1 MVSPVDSELLNASLG
16 AQQLKAKTNQLTALK
31 KGGEAGD
38 AKLREA
44 VEGFEAIFI
53 QKMWQQMRNTI
64 PKSGMFKSREEKVWQ
79 GMFDQELSVKMSK
92 SGGIGLADMLY
103 KQLSDKLGDASR
115 GTNSKGGTVASVRD
129 LSSTDV
135 FTKIKE
141 LSPRVD
147 VAAVQ
152 TPEDL
157 YSPMKEQELETET
170 IGTRVINTNLQ
181 VMTDKDVVEN
191 VAELE
196 RQLVIDFIANPE
208 QVIKNQAQGAAAGQA
223 MAEPAPV
230 VQQLAVEKELTNP
243 VTLDASNAASQ
254 VVGMGGPLEPSP
266 DMATINWP
274 LPGPISSNFGWRNDP
289 FTGKKAWHSGVDIA
303 GKTGDSVAAA
313 WDGKVIFSG
322 EKKGYGKLVVLEHPN
337 GWRSYYG
344 HNSNLDVEVGEN
356 IAAGRKIAEVGS
368 TGRSTGPHLHFEVRQ
383 GELAWNPQQIR
394 SRLMAG
400 LPIGRVT

>member
-1 MVSPVDSELLNASLG
+1 MVAPVDSELLNASLG
-16 AQQLKAKTNQLTALK
+16 AQQLKAKTKQLTALT

-53 QKMWQQMRNTI
+53 QKMWQQMRSTI

-79 GMFDQELSVKMSK
+79 GMYDQELSVKMSK
-92 SGGIGLADMLY
+92 SGGIGLSDMLY

-115 GTNSKGGTVASVRD
+115 DTNSKGGSVAAVRD

-135 FTKIKE
+135 FTKVKD
-141 LSPRVD
+141 LSTRTD
-147 VAAVQ
+147 TAAVQ
-152 TPEDL
+152 SPDDL
-157 YSPMKEQELETET
+157 YSPMGEQELETDT
-170 IGTRVINTNLQ
+170 TTTRVINTNLQ
-181 VMTDKDVVEN
+181 AMTDKDVVEN
-191 VAELE
+191 VDELE
-196 RQLVIDFIANPE
+196 RQLVMDFIADPSRVVADPPE
-208 QVIKNQAQGAAAGQA
+208 TEPVNQA
-223 MAEPAPV
+223 MAAPAA
-230 VQQLAVEKELTNP
+230 QQLAVEEELTNP
-243 VTLDASNAASQ
+243 MTLDASNAVSQ
-254 VVGMGGPLEPSP
+254 VIGMGGPLEPSP

-274 LPGPISSNFGWRNDP
+274 LPGPISSNFGWRKDP

-313 WDGKVIFSG
+313 WDGKVIYSG

-344 HNSNLDVEVGEN
+344 HNSNLNVEVGEN
-356 IAAGRKIAEVGS
+356 IAAGKKIAEVGS

-400 LPIGRVT
+400 LSIGRVT

>member
-1 MVSPVDSELLNASLG
+1 MVAPVDSELLNASLG
-16 AQQLKAKTNQLTALK
+16 AQKLKAQTKQLTALQ

-92 SGGIGLADMLY
+92 SGGIGLSDMLY

-115 GTNSKGGTVASVRD
+115 DTNSKGGSVAAVRD

-135 FTKIKE
+135 FTKVKD
-141 LSPRVD
+141 LSSTTKL
-147 VAAVQ
+147 AAVQ

-157 YSPMKEQELETET
+157 YSPMEEQEMETDT
-170 IGTRVINTNLQ
+170 VVTRVINTNLQ
-181 VMTDKDVVEN
+181 AMTDKDVVEN
-191 VAELE
+191 VDELE
-196 RQLVIDFIANPE
+196 RQLVMDYIADPDRILADPPE
-208 QVIKNQAQGAAAGQA
+208 TEPANQAMGAPAA
-223 MAEPAPV
+223 
-230 VQQLAVEKELTNP
+230 QQLAVEEELTNP
-243 VTLDASNAASQ
+243 TTLDASNAVSQ
-254 VVGMGGPLEPSP
+254 VMGMGGPLEPSP

-274 LPGPISSNFGWRNDP
+274 LPGPISSNFGWRKDP
-289 FTGKKAWHSGVDIA
+289 FTGNKAWHSGVDIA

-313 WDGKVIFSG
+313 WDGKVIYSG

-344 HNSNLDVEVGEN
+344 HNSNLNVEVGEN

>member
-1 MVSPVDSELLNASLG
+1 MVAPVDSELLNASLG
-16 AQQLKAKTNQLTALK
+16 AQQLKAKTKQLTALK

-92 SGGIGLADMLY
+92 SGGIGLSDMLY
-103 KQLSDKLGDASR
+103 KQLADKLGDASR
-115 GTNSKGGTVASVRD
+115 DTNSKSGSVAAVRD

-135 FTKIKE
+135 FTKVKE
-141 LSPRVD
+141 LSSPAKM
-147 VAAVQ
+147 AAVQ
-152 TPEDL
+152 TPEGL
-157 YSPMKEQELETET
+157 YSPMGEQELDTDT
-170 IGTRVINTNLQ
+170 TATRVINTNLQ
-181 VMTDKDVVEN
+181 IMTDKDVVEN
-191 VAELE
+191 VDELE
-196 RQLVIDFIANPE
+196 RQLVMDYIADPDRVVADPPE
-208 QVIKNQAQGAAAGQA
+208 TEPVNQAMVAPAAKK
-223 MAEPAPV
+223 
-230 VQQLAVEKELTNP
+230 LAVEEELTNP
-243 VTLDASNAASQ
+243 MSLDASNAVSQ
-254 VVGMGGPLEPSP
+254 VLGMGGPLEPSP

-274 LPGPISSNFGWRNDP
+274 LPGPISSNFGWRKDP
-289 FTGKKAWHSGVDIA
+289 FTGKKAWHSGVDIS
-303 GKTGDSVAAA
+303 GNTGDSVAAA
-313 WDGKVIFSG
+313 WDGKVIYSG

-344 HNSNLDVEVGEN
+344 HNSNLNVEVGEN